1 VSRPPALRGFSRSD
15 IGIPAALALIT
26 TLEFAALGY
35 RPPVVAALP
44 SWVACLFLVWR
55 RRWPL
60 VTAPAAGLALAT
72 EPYLNIPT
80 DEASSGIAIVGVAC
94 YALGRHVPDLR
105 GLAGLGIIQLAIW
118 TLGNTTSPSGIRAPT
133 LSDIAFVGALTVA
146 PWAFG
151 RVVLAHARSGEAL
164 RARARRLEEEK
175 ERAAREAIR
184 VERARIARELHDV
197 IAHALSLMVVQA
209 GAAHDLVRKDPE
221 RAARAMSEVQHAGR
235 RALSETGRLLDLIRN
250 DEELGLAPQPT
261 AGDLAALIQEFRD
274 SGLEVDL
281 DVDSSTDHLP
291 PGVDLSVY
299 RIVQEGLTNALKH
312 ARGARTHVRFRHLP
326 NEVLVDITNEGGPT
340 ASTWESGGHGLIGMR
355 ERVSVF
361 GGTLHAGPTADGG
374 FTLQARL
381 PAPEDA

>member
-1 VSRPPALRGFSRSD
+1 LSKGDV
-15 IGIPAALALIT
+15 GIPAALAVIT

-35 RPPVVAALP
+35 RPLIVAVLP

-60 VTAPAAGLALAT
+60 VAAPAVGLALAI
-72 EPYLNIPT
+72 EPYLDIPT
-80 DEASSGIAIVGVAC
+80 DEASSGIAIVGLAC
-94 YALGRHVPDLR
+94 YALGRHVADLR

-133 LSDIAFVGALTVA
+133 LSDVAFVGVLTFA

-164 RARARRLEEEK
+164 RARARQLEQQQEQ
-175 ERAAREAIR
+175 AAREAVR
-184 VERARIARELHDV
+184 TERARIARELHDV
-197 IAHALSLMVVQA
+197 IAHSLSLMVVQA
-209 GAAHDLVRKDPE
+209 GAAHDLVRRDPE
-221 RAARAMSEVQHAGR
+221 RAARAMTEVQHAGR
-235 RALSETGRLLDLIRN
+235 RALSETGRLLDLIRH
-250 DEELGLAPQPT
+250 DEELGLTPQPT
-261 AGDLAALIQEFRD
+261 AADLATLVQGFRD
-274 SGLEVDL
+274 SGLDVDL

-312 ARGARTHVRFRHLP
+312 APGARTHVRFRRLP
-326 NEVLVDITNEGGPT
+326 NEVLLDITNEGGS
-340 ASTWESGGHGLIGMR
+340 AGSAWESGGHGLIGMR

-361 GGTLHAGPTADGG
+361 GGTLHAGRTADGG
-374 FTLQARL
+374 FTLRARL